1 MKAFKSRVHALLA
14 SSLVVLSL
22 ISCGGS
28 SAPSSP
34 KTFKA
39 ANQGYSTDDLYR
51 FFAVA
56 FGAAPGVT
64 YMGQLIEAAEWGL
77 SIKEIVNIFTT
88 KPQFTDTYPV

>member
-1 MKAFKSRVHALLA
+1 MKAFRIRFQALLTL
-14 SSLVVLSL
+14 SLVALSL

-28 SAPSSP
+28 PAPSTP

-77 SIKEIVNIFTT
+77 SIK
-88 KPQFTDTYPV
+88 